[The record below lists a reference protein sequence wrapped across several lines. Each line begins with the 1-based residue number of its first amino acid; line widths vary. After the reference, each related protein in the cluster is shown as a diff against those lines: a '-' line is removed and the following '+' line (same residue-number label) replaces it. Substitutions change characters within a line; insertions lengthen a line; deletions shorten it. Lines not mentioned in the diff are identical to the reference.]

1 MGRIRISFPDRAWFT
16 YELPLRISDI
26 NYGNHLGHDALVS
39 ILHEVRMRFLRSL
52 GMSETDVGG
61 VGMILGELAVT
72 YRNQA
77 FYGDVLRVEVAVG
90 GTGSRGCDLLYRVTD
105 LESGNVVALARTGLI
120 FFDYEGNKVA
130 PMPEVF
136 RKLLRERGTI

>member
-1 MGRIRISFPDRAWFT
+1 
-16 YELPLRISDI
+16 
-26 NYGNHLGHDALVS
+26 
-39 ILHEVRMRFLRSL
+39 
-52 GMSETDVGG
+52 
-61 VGMILGELAVT
+61 
-72 YRNQA
+72 
-77 FYGDVLRVEVAVG
+77 VEVAVG